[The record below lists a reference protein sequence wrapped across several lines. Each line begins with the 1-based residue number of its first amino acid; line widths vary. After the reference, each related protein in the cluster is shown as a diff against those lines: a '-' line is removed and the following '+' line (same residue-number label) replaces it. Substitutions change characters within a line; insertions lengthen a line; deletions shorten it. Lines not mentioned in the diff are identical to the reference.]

1 MYNSRAQIWSQRS
14 RSGIEGTIVVD
25 EVPPAK
31 ITVSPCILV
40 CHELTVIEH
49 GMDEW
54 HVYQ

>member
-25 EVPPAK
+25 EVSPAK